1 MMNKNTQKTD
11 TTPKK
16 KRILPWL
23 IPLIVGMIFLSLV
36 ITLFSVSK
44 VAKIYHQVEKQ
55 ELLTQEGYNKLEEE
69 LEYLKAVK
77 RKEVAERLK
86 VAISFGDLSENAEYD
101 EAKNEQAKL
110 EEQILK
116 LDEKLRK
123 AVIIDESQIDLDIVM
138 VGSIVKLY
146 DFDFDEE
153 IEYSIVGSAEADPF
167 EGKISNESPVGKA
180 LLGARVGEVVEVQV
194 PDGANKFKVLDIR
207 R

>member
-1 MMNKNTQKTD
+1 M
-11 TTPKK
+11 
-16 KRILPWL
+16 
-23 IPLIVGMIFLSLV
+23 
-36 ITLFSVSK
+36 
-44 VAKIYHQVEKQ
+44 VEKQ

-180 LLGARVGEVVEVQV
+180 LLGARVGETVEVQV
-194 PDGANKFKVLDIR
+194 PDGVSKFKVLDIR